1 MRVSERW
8 AAVVMW
14 LALLLL
20 GSCGAEAA
28 SYEEALAKFA
38 ADSYTDTD
46 AAIAGIAASGNPL
59 AASVLEGLQDARLF
73 CGEDKRIY
81 LRDKSGTL
89 IDAASGAPA
98 PAATGLK
105 PVRINNRIRRSI
117 EAALG
122 GLTLLAADPGKRL
135 EAAQAV
141 FKSKDLKAL
150 PALEQAIGREG
161 DANVK
166 RALNEARAAVL
177 LYAPDAKESE
187 KLEAI
192 GIIRGRGDQDAR
204 GVLAALGGDQPET
217 VRRAVADAISGIDDR
232 LALWNVAQNL
242 WYGLSLGS
250 VLLLA

>member
-98 PAATGLK
+98 PAATGLR

-122 GLTLLAADPGKRL
+122 GLTLLATDPGKRL

-141 FKSKDLKAL
+141 FKSKDSKAL
-150 PALEQAIGREG
+150 PALEQAIGKETEAG
-161 DANVK
+161 IK
-166 RALNEARAAVL
+166 RALEAAKAAVL
-177 LYAPDAKESE
+177 LYSPEASEGE
-187 KLEAI
+187 KLEAVAQ
-192 GIIRGRGDQDAR
+192 IRRRGDQDAR
-204 GVLAALGGDQPET
+204 GLLAALPGDPSDALRRT
-217 VRRAVADAISGIDDR
+217 VA
-232 LALWNVAQNL
+232 
-242 WYGLSLGS
+242 
-250 VLLLA
+250 